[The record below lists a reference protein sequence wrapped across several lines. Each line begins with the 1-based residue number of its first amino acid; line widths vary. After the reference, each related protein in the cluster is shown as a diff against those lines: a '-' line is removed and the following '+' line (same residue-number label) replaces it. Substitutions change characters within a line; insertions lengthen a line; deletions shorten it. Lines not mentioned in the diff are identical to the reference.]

1 MTWLTN
7 RHIKWTMF
15 IISIELRIYM
25 QLTHYTD
32 YSLRVL
38 VYLALK
44 KNKSVTISEIADYY
58 KISRNHLVKIV
69 NNLANLGYIT
79 TIRGKGG
86 GMHLAL
92 PADEINIGE
101 VIRNVEP
108 HFDIVECFSENHTD
122 CRIEPICKLKRVLQS
137 ATHSFLAELDQYS
150 LQEVISNRNIN
161 KISIASIR

>member
-1 MTWLTN
+1 MDNDYLL
-7 RHIKWTMF
+7 ILIF
-15 IISIELRIYM
+15 IFM

-44 KNKSVTISEIADYY
+44 KNKSVTITEISDYY

-79 TIRGKGG
+79 THRGKGG

-92 PADEINIGE
+92 PAEEINIGD

-108 HFDIVECFSENHTD
+108 HFDIVECFSENHTA
-122 CRIEPICKLKRVLQS
+122 CRIEPICKLKQVLQS
-137 ATHSFLAELDQYS
+137 AADTFLAELDQYS
-150 LQEVISNRNIN
+150 LQDVIANRNLKN
-161 KISIASIR
+161 IAIVNFS

>member
-1 MTWLTN
+1 
-7 RHIKWTMF
+7 
-15 IISIELRIYM
+15 M

-38 VYLALK
+38 VYLTLK
-44 KNKSVTISEIADYY
+44 QNNSVTISEIADYY

-79 TIRGKGG
+79 TVRGKGG

-101 VIRNVEP
+101 VIRSVEP
-108 HFDIVECFSENHTD
+108 HFNIVECFAEDHKN
-122 CRIEPICKLKRVLQS
+122 CRIEPICKLKGVLQS
-137 ATHSFLAELDQYS
+137 ATETFLAELDQYS
-150 LQEVISNRNIN
+150 LQDVISNRNLK
-161 KISIASIR
+161 KISIANIRG

>member
-1 MTWLTN
+1 
-7 RHIKWTMF
+7 
-15 IISIELRIYM
+15 M

-38 VYLALK
+38 VFLSLK
-44 KNKSVTISEIADYY
+44 KNRPVTITEISDYY

-92 PADEINIGE
+92 PADKINIGE

-108 HFDIVECFSENHTD
+108 HFDIVECFPESHTD
-122 CRIEPICKLKRVLQS
+122 CRIEPICKLKSVLQS
-137 ATHSFLAELDQYS
+137 ATDSFLAELDQYS
-150 LQEVISNRNIN
+150 LQDVISNRNLKN
-161 KISIASIR
+161 ISIVTIS

>member
-1 MTWLTN
+1 
-7 RHIKWTMF
+7 
-15 IISIELRIYM
+15 M

-44 KNKSVTISEIADYY
+44 KNKSVTITEIAEYY

-79 TIRGKGG
+79 TQRGKGG

-92 PADEINIGE
+92 PAAEINIGE
-101 VIRNVEP
+101 VIRNV
-108 HFDIVECFSENHTD
+108 
-122 CRIEPICKLKRVLQS
+122 
-137 ATHSFLAELDQYS
+137 
-150 LQEVISNRNIN
+150 
-161 KISIASIR
+161 

>member
-1 MTWLTN
+1 
-7 RHIKWTMF
+7 
-15 IISIELRIYM
+15 M

-38 VYLALK
+38 VYLSLK
-44 KNKSVTISEIADYY
+44 KNNSVTISEIADYY

-79 TIRGKGG
+79 TVRGKGG

-92 PADEINIGE
+92 PAEEINIGE
-101 VIRNVEP
+101 VIRHVEP
-108 HFDIVECFSENHTD
+108 HFNIVECFSEDHTN

-137 ATHSFLAELDQYS
+137 ASDSFLAELDQYS
-150 LQEVISNRNIN
+150 LQDVISNQNIK
-161 KISIASIR
+161 KISIVNLR

>member
-1 MTWLTN
+1 
-7 RHIKWTMF
+7 
-15 IISIELRIYM
+15 M

-38 VYLALK
+38 VYLTLK
-44 KNKSVTISEIADYY
+44 QNQPVTISEIADYY

-86 GMHLAL
+86 GMHLAS
-92 PADEINIGE
+92 AAQDINIGE

-108 HFDIVECFSENHTD
+108 HFNIVECFAQEHKN
-122 CRIEPICKLKRVLQS
+122 CRIEPICKLKHILQT
-137 ATHSFLAELDQYS
+137 ATDNFLAELDQYS
-150 LQEVISNRNIN
+150 LQDVISNRNL
-161 KISIASIR
+161 KKFSIANIR

>member
-1 MTWLTN
+1 
-7 RHIKWTMF
+7 
-15 IISIELRIYM
+15 M

-38 VYLALK
+38 VYLTLK
-44 KNKSVTISEIADYY
+44 QNSSVTISEIADYY

-101 VIRNVEP
+101 VVRSVEP
-108 HFDIVECFSENHTD
+108 HFNIVECFAEDHKN
-122 CRIEPICKLKRVLQS
+122 CRIEPICKLKGVLQS
-137 ATHSFLAELDQYS
+137 ATETFLAELDQYS
-150 LQEVISNRNIN
+150 LQDVISNRNLK
-161 KISIASIR
+161 KISIANIRS

>member
-1 MTWLTN
+1 
-7 RHIKWTMF
+7 
-15 IISIELRIYM
+15 M

-38 VYLALK
+38 VYLTLK
-44 KNKSVTISEIADYY
+44 KNKSVTITEIADYY

-69 NNLANLGYIT
+69 NNLANLGYIN

-92 PADEINIGE
+92 PTNEINVGE

-108 HFDIVECFSENHTD
+108 HFDIVECFSEEHTD
-122 CRIEPICKLKRVLQS
+122 CRIEPICKLKQVLQT
-137 ATHSFLAELDQYS
+137 ATDSFLAELSQYS
-150 LQEVISNRNIN
+150 LQDVISNR
-161 KISIASIR
+161 KLKKHL

>member
-1 MTWLTN
+1 
-7 RHIKWTMF
+7 
-15 IISIELRIYM
+15 M

-38 VYLALK
+38 VYLTLK

-79 TIRGKGG
+79 TVRGKGG
-86 GMHLAL
+86 GMHLAYS
-92 PADEINIGE
+92 PEEINVGE

-108 HFDIVECFSENHTD
+108 NFNIVECFADDHTD
-122 CRIEPICKLKRVLQS
+122 CRIEPICKLKNILQT
-137 ATHSFLAELDQYS
+137 ATETFLSELDQYS
-150 LQEVISNRNIN
+150 LQDVISNRNLK
-161 KISIASIR
+161 KIALSSIHK

>member
-1 MTWLTN
+1 
-7 RHIKWTMF
+7 
-15 IISIELRIYM
+15 M

-44 KNKSVTISEIADYY
+44 KNKSVTITEIADYY

-79 TIRGKGG
+79 THRGKGG

-92 PADEINIGE
+92 PAAEINIGE

-108 HFDIVECFSENHTD
+108 HFNIVECFAEDHTD
-122 CRIEPICKLKRVLQS
+122 CRIEPICKLKQVLQS
-137 ATHSFLAELDQYS
+137 ATRTFLTELEQYS
-150 LQEVISNRNIN
+150 LEEVISNRNIK
-161 KISIASIR
+161 KIAFVKVS

>member
-1 MTWLTN
+1 
-7 RHIKWTMF
+7 
-15 IISIELRIYM
+15 M

-32 YSLRVL
+32 YSLRTL

-44 KNKSVTISEIADYY
+44 KNKSVTITEIADYY
-58 KISRNHLVKIV
+58 NISRNHLVKIV

-79 TIRGKGG
+79 TMRGKGG

-92 PADEINIGE
+92 PAEEINIGE

-137 ATHSFLAELDQYS
+137 ATDAFLAELDQHS
-150 LQEVISNRNIN
+150 LQDVISNRNLQ
-161 KISIASIR
+161 KIAMANIR

>member
-1 MTWLTN
+1 
-7 RHIKWTMF
+7 
-15 IISIELRIYM
+15 M

-38 VYLALK
+38 VYLTLK
-44 KNKSVTISEIADYY
+44 QNNSVTISEIADYY

-79 TIRGKGG
+79 TVRGKGG

-101 VIRNVEP
+101 VIRSVEP
-108 HFDIVECFSENHTD
+108 HFNIVECFAEDHKN
-122 CRIEPICKLKRVLQS
+122 CRIEPICKLKSVLQS
-137 ATHSFLAELDQYS
+137 ATDSFLAELDQYS
-150 LQEVISNRNIN
+150 LQDVISNRNLKN
-161 KISIASIR
+161 ISIVTIS

>member
-1 MTWLTN
+1 
-7 RHIKWTMF
+7 
-15 IISIELRIYM
+15 M

-38 VYLALK
+38 VYLTLK
-44 KNKSVTISEIADYY
+44 HDTSVTISEIADYY

-92 PADEINIGE
+92 PADKINIGE
-101 VIRNVEP
+101 VVRNVEP
-108 HFDIVECFSENHTD
+108 NFDIVECFSADKEG
-122 CRIEPICKLKRVLQS
+122 CRIEPVCKLKGILQS
-137 ATHSFLAELDQYS
+137 AADSFLTELDQYT
-150 LQEVISNRNIN
+150 LQDVISTRNIK
-161 KISIASIR
+161 KIAITKIR